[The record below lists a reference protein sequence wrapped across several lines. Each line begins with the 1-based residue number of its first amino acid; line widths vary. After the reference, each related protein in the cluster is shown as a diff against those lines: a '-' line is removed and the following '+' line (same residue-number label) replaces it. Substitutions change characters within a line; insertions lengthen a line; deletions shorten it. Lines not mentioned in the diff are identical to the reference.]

1 MKTPDQLAEHS
12 RVWIYQSDR
21 SLTPEQAE
29 KAQHTLNE
37 FIEEWTSHGAR
48 MEAAAGVYHGHFIVI
63 AADEQKAAASGCGI
77 DKSVQAIRNICADMG
92 VDFFDRLTIHYM
104 EGGELRTAPMST
116 FWAMRK
122 SGKVTGDTR
131 VFNNL
136 VRTVGEWKK
145 GWIVPFAQSWHQE
158 AWGGPL

>member
-1 MKTPDQLAEHS
+1 MKTPEQLADHS
-12 RVWIYQSDR
+12 RVWIYQSAQP
-21 SLTPEQAE
+21 LTPEQTE
-29 KAQHTLNE
+29 QAQRMLTE
-37 FIEEWTSHGAR
+37 FIAEWTSHGAA
-48 MEAAAGVYHGHFIVI
+48 MEAAAGVYHGHFIVV

-77 DKSVQAIRNICADMG
+77 DKSVQAIRNISAVTG

-104 EGGELRTAPMST
+104 NDGQLLTAPLNA

-122 SGKVTGDTR
+122 SGVVTGDTR

-145 GWIVPFAQSWHQE
+145 GWIVPFAKSWHQE

>member
-1 MKTPDQLAEHS
+1 MKTPDQLADHA
-12 RVWIYQSDR
+12 RVWIYQSAQP
-21 SLTPEQAE
+21 LTPGQAE
-29 KAQHTLNE
+29 KACQMLNE
-37 FIEEWTSHGAR
+37 FIADWTSHGAR

-63 AADEQKAAASGCGI
+63 AADEQKALASGCGI
-77 DKSVQAIRNICADMG
+77 DKSVQAIRNISADTGM
-92 VDFFDRLTIHYM
+92 DFFDRLTVHYM
-104 EGGELRTAPMST
+104 NDGEVRTAPMNA
-116 FWAMRK
+116 FWALRK
-122 SGKVTGDTR
+122 SEVVTGETR